1 MIPFSF
7 SLSLPLSLKYDE
19 LHEGNAEAFL
29 SSFCSA
35 TVSRLLVQ
43 HNNELLAWNASLPL
57 DENLQSW
64 RFLLPR
70 QKTIDSD
77 GLCTIEVD
85 FDLFL
90 FKGEKLDGLKQHLT
104 EICYRVCKQTLLFSR
119 NSGCAL
125 SSVCMYY
132 LTVVS
137 STRTG
142 RITSSLS
149 TRRSQPCVSSITIR
163 MPFRSTSNS
172 SSPLSFPSSF
182 TSTVSSLRGR
192 AAPNPTLF
200 PNKHALI
207 LFGSEMQSVN
217 TEVVL
222 DLVDDGEDEPRVH
235 DQEHHETHDEQ
246 HLLIHKVQIRIE
258 RQNQHVVKAH
268 EAPVH
273 ASAAEVVHVHVR
285 GEEGIRQAAEDLK

>member
-35 TVSRLLVQ
+35 TMSQLLVQ

-90 FKGEKLDGLKQHLT
+90 FNGERLDGLKQHLT

-125 SSVCMYY
+125 SSAFVHY

-137 STRTG
+137 SIRTG

-149 TRRSQPCVSSITIR
+149 MRRSQPCVSSTTIR
-163 MPFRSTSNS
+163 MPFRSTSSS

-182 TSTVSSLRGR
+182 TCTVSSLRGR
-192 AAPNPTLF
+192 AAPNPF
-200 PNKHALI
+200 HPVPNHPFIHFLIILSPKHCFLT
-207 LFGSEMQSVN
+207 N
-217 TEVVL
+217 T
-222 DLVDDGEDEPRVH
+222 H
-235 DQEHHETHDEQ
+235 
-246 HLLIHKVQIRIE
+246 
-258 RQNQHVVKAH
+258 
-268 EAPVH
+268 
-273 ASAAEVVHVHVR
+273 
-285 GEEGIRQAAEDLK
+285 